1 MKVAL
6 CKRDMNLVLLQ
17 LKILVK
23 QRKQQNQNGYWVIK
37 KTHKDNL
44 DSLEIISDADNCE
57 VIKNIDDWEIDLTLE
72 VGINKETNSSDWFG
86 YMRID

>member
-1 MKVAL
+1 MQERHELGLVVAQNS
-6 CKRDMNLVLLQ
+6 CEAKKIAKSKWLL
-17 LKILVK
+17 
-23 QRKQQNQNGYWVIK
+23 GYK

-72 VGINKETNSSDWFG
+72 VGINKETNS
-86 YMRID
+86 